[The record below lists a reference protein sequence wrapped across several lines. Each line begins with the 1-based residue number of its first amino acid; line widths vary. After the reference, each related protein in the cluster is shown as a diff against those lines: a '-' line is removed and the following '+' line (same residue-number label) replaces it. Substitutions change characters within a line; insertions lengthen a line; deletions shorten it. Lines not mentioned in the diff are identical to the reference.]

1 MPALVHKEH
10 ALATWD
16 NVKGALV
23 GLAIE
28 RFLRYAGELIPGFTD
43 QFRSAERRAGS
54 IVRPPA
60 D

>member
-1 MPALVHKEH
+1 MPSLLHKEH

-28 RFLRYAGELIPGFTD
+28 RFLGYAGELIPGFSD
-43 QFRSAERRAGS
+43 QFKRAERRAAS
-54 IVRPPA
+54 VRPPA